1 MPNLEDFFGC
11 FCQDDNSTL
20 SELSPGKP
28 DSKLSEFFH
37 KESIEWSKFPI
48 ASNTMIFTVTLAP
61 KRWNPGNMT
70 SIKNIKYNQQARFE
84 EFLEENKKFY
94 KHVYFCTEEQ
104 KNGMYHFHGF
114 IDIKD
119 ARSLTVMLARMRKG
133 FGRSEITQPHRAYRD
148 WYDYIHKSESLF
160 HRHNIAE
167 KPILNL
173 I

>member
-11 FCQDDNSTL
+11 FCRDDNGLL
-20 SELSPGKP
+20 SELSPGKQ

-37 KESIEWSKFPI
+37 KEPIEWSKFSI
-48 ASNTMIFTVTLAP
+48 ASNTMIFTTTISP
-61 KRWNPGNMT
+61 KNWNPGNMT
-70 SIKNIKYNQQARFE
+70 NMKNIVYNQQVRFE
-84 EFLEENKKFY
+84 EFLEKNKKFY
-94 KHVYFCTEEQ
+94 GNVYFCTEEQ

-114 IDIKD
+114 INIKD
-119 ARSLTVMLARMRKG
+119 ARSLTVMLARMRKS
-133 FGRSEITQPHRAYRD
+133 FGRSEITQPHRAYKD

>member
-1 MPNLEDFFGC
+1 MVNLEDFFGC

-20 SELSPGKP
+20 SELSTGKQ

-37 KESIEWSKFPI
+37 KESIEWNKFVI
-48 ASNTMIFTVTLAP
+48 ESNTMIFTVTLKP
-61 KRWNPGNMT
+61 LKINPHNMT
-70 SIKNIKYNQQARFE
+70 NWKNIKYNQQARFE

-94 KHVYFCTEEQ
+94 KNVYFCTEEQ
-104 KNGMYHFHGF
+104 KNGNYHWHGF

-119 ARSLTVMLARMRKG
+119 ARSLTVLLARMRKN
-133 FGRSEITQPHRAYRD
+133 FGRSEITQPHRAYKD
-148 WYDYIHKSESLF
+148 WYDYIHKSDSLF